1 MVVLSL
7 FMTLPA
13 VADAAADGP
22 VWPEFLASAAAS
34 MFVGMGLVLASRTKQ
49 FAIGVKETF
58 VLTTLSWLVICV
70 FSSLPILLS
79 MPEIGLA
86 GAFFEAMSGL
96 TTTGS
101 TVISNLD
108 QTARGILLWRAL
120 LQWLG
125 GIGIIVMAV
134 AVLPILRVGGM
145 QLFRTESSD
154 HSQKLLPRAAPI
166 AGWISLTYLV
176 LTLSLAT
183 ALWLAGMGK
192 FESVCHAMT
201 TIATGGFSTSDGS
214 IGHFNR
220 AAVDWI
226 VIIGMLVGG
235 MPFILYLRAMRGDF
249 AALVRDTQIQ
259 WFIGF
264 CGLSALVMTAW
275 LCYHMEAPPLIA
287 IRYATF
293 NTVSVITGTGFT
305 TAPYDQWGSFA
316 ITVLFFLM
324 FVGGCTG
331 STTGGI
337 KIFRFQVLL
346 TSARVELMHL
356 VRPHAVIAPRYNG
369 EAIPDGIT
377 NAVRGFFFVFFATFA
392 VTALALGLQGYDFIT
407 STSGAATAIANVGPG
422 LGPLIGPTSNF
433 SALSDSAKWVLSA
446 AMLLGRL
453 ELFTVLVLFI
463 PSFWRG

>member
-1 MVVLSL
+1 
-7 FMTLPA
+7 MTLPA
-13 VADAAADGP
+13 IADAASQGV
-22 VWPEFLASAAAS
+22 VWPVFIISSATTL
-34 MFVGMGLVLASRTKQ
+34 FVGVSLALTFRRPSFQ
-49 FAIGVKETF
+49 LSLKETF
-58 VLTTLSWLVICV
+58 ILTTVSWLTITLFASLPLW
-70 FSSLPILLS
+70 FSSPQLS
-79 MPEIGLA
+79 ITD
-86 GAFFEAMSGL
+86 AFFEAMSGL

-101 TVISNLD
+101 TVMSDLD
-108 QTARGILLWRAL
+108 KAPRGILLWRAI

-154 HSQKLLPRAAPI
+154 HSQKILPRAAPI
-166 AGWISLTYLV
+166 AGWIALTYLA
-176 LTLSLAT
+176 LTLVWAT

-192 FESVCHAMT
+192 FDAVCHAMT

-214 IGHFNR
+214 IGNFNK
-220 AAVDWI
+220 AAIDWVVI
-226 VIIGMLVGG
+226 VGMLVGS

-249 AALVRDTQIQ
+249 AVLIRDTQIQ
-259 WFIGF
+259 WFIG
-264 CGLSALVMTAW
+264 CCALSALAMTAW

-287 IRYATF
+287 IRYAAF
-293 NTVSVITGTGFT
+293 NTVSVITGTGYI

-316 ITVLFFLM
+316 VTVLFFLM

-337 KIFRFQVLL
+337 KIFRYQVLL
-346 TSARVELMHL
+346 SSARVELTHL
-356 VRPHAVIAPRYNG
+356 IRPHAVIAPRYNG
-369 EAIPDGIT
+369 EPIPDGIA
-377 NAVRGFFFVFFATFA
+377 NAVRGFFFVFFAGFV

-422 LGPLIGPTSNF
+422 LGPLIGPASNF
-433 SALSDSAKWVLSA
+433 SELSNPAKWLLSA

-463 PSFWRG
+463 PSFWRE